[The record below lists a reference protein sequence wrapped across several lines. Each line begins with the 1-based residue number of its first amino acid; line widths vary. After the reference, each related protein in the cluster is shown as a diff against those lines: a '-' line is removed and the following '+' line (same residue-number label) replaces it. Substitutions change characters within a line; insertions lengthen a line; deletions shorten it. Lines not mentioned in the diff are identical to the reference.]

1 MVSGTG
7 AVSKSLP
14 GRPGER
20 YVGMLERGL
29 IATFV
34 LMGNLMAVPLV
45 LVPRLAID
53 GLGSRVETERVGY
66 LGEILASATVAVAVG
81 LLLRMVD

>member
-1 MVSGTG
+1 
-7 AVSKSLP
+7 
-14 GRPGER
+14 
-20 YVGMLERGL
+20 
-29 IATFV
+29 
-34 LMGNLMAVPLV
+34 MAVPLV

-66 LGEILASATVAVAVG
+66 LGEILASATVAVG